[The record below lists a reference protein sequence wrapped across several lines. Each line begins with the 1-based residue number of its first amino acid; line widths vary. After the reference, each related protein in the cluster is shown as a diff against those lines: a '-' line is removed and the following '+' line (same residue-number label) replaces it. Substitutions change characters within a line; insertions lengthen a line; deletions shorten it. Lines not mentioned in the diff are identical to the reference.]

1 MKRFLLITATA
12 LFTSLF
18 ANSQTLDQIISNNIK
33 AMGGAEN
40 WAAVKSIRMN
50 GSMELMPEMKAPVT
64 MLVKDKTKFRFELEF
79 QGMKMIQAL
88 DGESGW
94 SVVPF
99 SGKTDPERMSEED
112 VRSAQESADIAPE
125 LFDYKSKGKEVELLG
140 KEDMEGTDSYKLK
153 ITKKN
158 GDISYLYV
166 DAQSFL
172 VIKETSRQ
180 KFQDKEVEAV
190 SIPSDYRMVGGVM
203 FPFSLEMRGDDEE
216 SQGQSM
222 TFDSIEVNPKIDDS
236 VFAFP
241 NASEGK

>member
-94 SVVPF
+94 SVVTF

-158 GDISYLYV
+158 GDISDL
-166 DAQSFL
+166 
-172 VIKETSRQ
+172 
-180 KFQDKEVEAV
+180 
-190 SIPSDYRMVGGVM
+190 
-203 FPFSLEMRGDDEE
+203 
-216 SQGQSM
+216 
-222 TFDSIEVNPKIDDS
+222 
-236 VFAFP
+236 
-241 NASEGK
+241 